1 MIYKKINELS
11 VQKGISVK
19 ALEKKLHFGNGTI
32 SRWKTAEPGAD
43 KLRKVANYLG
53 VSVDYLLSNNPTELS
68 PTAYLVAKY
77 YDQLDEKQKE
87 IVNVVLNEF
96 EDHSE

>member
-1 MIYKKINELS
+1 M
-11 VQKGISVK
+11 
-19 ALEKKLHFGNGTI
+19 
-32 SRWKTAEPGAD
+32 AEPGAD

-68 PTAYLVAKY
+68 PKAYLVAKH

-87 IVNVVLNEF
+87 IVNVVLNGF
-96 EDHSE
+96 EGHSE